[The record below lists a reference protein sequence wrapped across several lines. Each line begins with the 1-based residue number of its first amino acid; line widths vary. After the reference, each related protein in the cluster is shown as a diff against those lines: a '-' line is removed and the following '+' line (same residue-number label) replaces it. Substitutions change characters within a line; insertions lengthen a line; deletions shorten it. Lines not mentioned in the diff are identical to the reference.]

1 MTNKKRKY
9 TMKRFLTCALCFVSL
24 PAIAVTLYYEQGG
37 TCSGL
42 YRSPGCTGTRV
53 THLSVI
59 PNPDT
64 TFTGFNVNGWPIVD
78 ANGYI
83 VNNVSDILKEANL
96 SSGTVI
102 QQTYMCPN
110 GAIETGDG
118 ECASAGAKVNVTL
131 DTRGGSMAAPT
142 SIKVTRGGNLGNY
155 APDRSSFDGAIFV
168 GWAKSGQADSTAT
181 KAAVINDTPGATVT
195 YRAVYSCPDGY
206 YMNQYN
212 VCVSDGDDYF
222 DRYGNDVLAE
232 NLQCWRQTDLNG
244 TYENYCH
251 WNVKITFHNNNQG
264 FNLTAGGEN
273 DNKELECYGGRG
285 CGGADWCVTPEGVPN
300 PNGALCSHL
309 LQPKAADYWFRGYF
323 RLKEKET
330 PETAPLIVG
339 ENNYRAAYNNFY
351 PKTMMGN
358 TMSITGHAVVAMSD
372 SIVRLHCRG
381 ELVVDQTTGAEYC
394 RGMWVDNNVFSLDIY
409 GGWARKCVQST
420 TTNCNETIG
429 SAYYA
434 SQGFLKGRVKYDTSC
449 QNGYTI
455 TSGDS
460 TYNPQCQKE
469 TEDISITYQ
478 FVDQHGLGLSNCGIN
493 SATCGINGTYYLP
506 SSTICGSGNTLKY
519 LGTYSGLYTPGH
531 GVSCSSNVFGS
542 IGSRIVTGYVCRN
555 SCTIGQNVPNGTCT
569 PAYRQG
575 GRLNGNEY
583 VENIYEGCN
592 QISCDAGY
600 MPGLVNNSVACVPK
614 CEFGNYCT
622 LEACNSIGGTCQSVS
637 SSRCLCVEGSGGRP
651 LSLSVGF
658 TVDENITAASDSYGR

>member
-1 MTNKKRKY
+1 
-9 TMKRFLTCALCFVSL
+9 MKRFLTCALCFVSL
-24 PAIAVTLYYEQGG
+24 PAIAVTLYYEQNGL
-37 TCSGL
+37 CSGL
-42 YRSPGCTGTRV
+42 YRSPGCNGTRV
-53 THLSVI
+53 THLNVT

-64 TFTGFNVNGWPIVD
+64 TFTGFKVGSQIIVN
-78 ANGYI
+78 ANGNV

-110 GAIETGDG
+110 GATETGDG

-131 DTRGGSMAAPT
+131 DTSGGSMAAPT

-168 GWAKSGQADSTAT
+168 GWAKSGQEDYTAT

-206 YMNQYN
+206 YMNQYD

-222 DRYGNDVLAE
+222 DDRGNTIPPGS
-232 NLQCWRQTDLNG
+232 LQCWRPTGPGG
-244 TYENYCH
+244 TYQNYCY
-251 WNVKITFHNNNQG
+251 WNVKIKFHNNNQG
-264 FNLTAGGEN
+264 FNLTAGGDN

-285 CGGADWCVTPEGVPN
+285 CRSASWCATNATAPEGASN
-300 PNGALCSHL
+300 PNGTLCSHL
-309 LQPKAADYWFRGYF
+309 YQPKANDYWFRGYF
-323 RLKEKET
+323 RLQEKET
-330 PETAPLIVG
+330 IADTVNLIVE
-339 ENNYRAAYNNFY
+339 ENDDRVAYNNFY

-372 SIVRLHCRG
+372 SIVRLHCQG

-394 RGMWVDNNVFSLDIY
+394 RGMWVDNNVFSLNVY
-409 GGWARKCVQST
+409 GGWARKCKQST
-420 TTNCNETIG
+420 STNPSICSEKIG

-434 SQGFLKGRVKYDTSC
+434 NQGFLKGRVRYDTSC

-455 TSGDS
+455 MTGDG

-478 FVDQHGLGLSNCGIN
+478 FVDQHGLVLSNCGIN

-506 SSTICGSGNTLKY
+506 NSAICGSGNTLKY

-531 GVSCSSNVFGS
+531 GVSCSSNVFGNP
-542 IGSRIVTGYVCRN
+542 GSRIVTGYVCRN
-555 SCTIGQNVPNGTCT
+555 SCTIGQSVPNGTCT
-569 PAYRQG
+569 TTYRQG
-575 GRLNGNEY
+575 GTLNGSEY

-614 CEFGNYCT
+614 CVFGNYCT
-622 LEACNSIGGTCQSVS
+622 PDACTSIGGTCQSGS
-637 SSRCLCVEGSGGRP
+637 SSRCLCVEGSG
-651 LSLSVGF
+651 
-658 TVDENITAASDSYGR
+658 D